1 MTYTAGSGS
10 VSSGDVLQLI
20 GSLYG
25 AASIII
31 VFQMFA
37 LQAWYE
43 KVQSLDDA
51 SFDLDQRTVVGSLER
66 EALIFR
72 MRSHNRSFP
81 WIQLSSFS
89 AAVVTLLGLAGV
101 LSIKVHELSVV
112 FTGGPAVILLAMFVS
127 VICATRARGRRALLA
142 AIERIN

>member
-1 MTYTAGSGS
+1 MYGSGS
-10 VSSGDVLQLI
+10 GPVPQGDALQLI

-37 LQAWYE
+37 LQSWYD
-43 KVQSLDDA
+43 KAQSLDDA

-66 EALIFR
+66 VALIQR

-81 WIQLSSFS
+81 WIQLGSFS
-89 AAVVTLLGLAGV
+89 AAIVTMLGLAGV
-101 LSIKVHELSVV
+101 LSTKVHELSWV
-112 FTGGPAVILLAMFVS
+112 FTGGPAVILLAMFVG
-127 VICATRARGRRALLA
+127 VICATRTRGKRALIK